1 MCEQSM
7 RLYNEKLVFLN
18 CILLFKLHT
27 QNSKNNVLSSLFF
40 DVLIKVDRMLLL
52 VNSRFWQF
60 TKVYSTYNLRMTY
73 AI

>member
-7 RLYNEKLVFLN
+7 RLYNKQLVFLN

-27 QNSKNNVLSSLFF
+27 QNSQNNVLSSLFF

-60 TKVYSTYNLRMTY
+60 TKEYSTYNLRMTY

>member
-1 MCEQSM
+1 M
-7 RLYNEKLVFLN
+7 RLYNKQLVFLN
-18 CILLFKLHT
+18 YILLFKLHT
-27 QNSKNNVLSSLFF
+27 QNSQNNVLSSLFI

-60 TKVYSTYNLRMTY
+60 TKEYSTYNLRMTY